1 MIGEKRPTASAS
13 AAGKDGQT
21 GVSLENIPSVREPK
35 PDTNAAAADAE
46 ARAGAEAQAQ
56 AGAEAE
62 ARDQNPTHRS
72 KRRVSAI
79 LVALYLVLF
88 TTALDQTVLSTSLPS
103 IVSSL
108 NSSSGYTWI
117 GAAYLLSTASSGPIW
132 ARLSDIFGRKPALLL
147 SVSLFGIASILAATS
162 VSMRMLIAA
171 RALQGVGGG
180 GIVQMVYI
188 TISDLFSIRRRALVF
203 GGLGGVWAVA
213 GSSGPVVGG
222 LLAGA
227 GGLGRGDGWR
237 WCFWVNVPI
246 CVFAFGLL
254 WGLLDVHNPRTG
266 LREGVKAI
274 DWVGTVSIVA
284 VTVLLLLGMEFGGTV
299 FPWDSATVICLI
311 VFGVVMV
318 GVFLVAEKKVAV
330 YPLVPLGL
338 FKSLDVTV
346 AFVLSF
352 AHGMVSFGI
361 EYYLPL
367 WFQSVKGASPLRS
380 GVLTLPMMV
389 TEAITDI
396 ISGVLLHRLGRYR
409 EITWVG
415 VVLMTL
421 GTGLFIRMNRTTDY
435 GVIVAFEIV
444 GGIGT
449 ALLFQTPVLA
459 IQNSVRKAD
468 TASATATVGFMR
480 NLATS
485 FSIVLGGVV
494 FRDGMESQQA
504 SLAAVGVDGEILR
517 RVAGDAAAANVDI
530 VKEIADRAV
539 REAVQDAFAWSL
551 RNMFI
556 FYTAVC
562 GVALVAGLFIKQKE
576 MSKEHTETKTGIE
589 EMAKRE
595 DGC

>member
-1 MIGEKRPTASAS
+1 MVEQKRPPPVAIGAKSH
-13 AAGKDGQT
+13 
-21 GVSLENIPSVREPK
+21 P
-35 PDTNAAAADAE
+35 AAARETGASDIESQADIEHYPPLAKDSNDNDRPTSPLDITQAE
-46 ARAGAEAQAQ
+46 
-56 AGAEAE
+56 
-62 ARDQNPTHRS
+62 DQESTRRS
-72 KRRVSAI
+72 KRRTAAI

-88 TTALDQTVLSTSLPS
+88 TTALDQTILSTSLPT
-103 IVSSL
+103 ITASL
-108 NSSSGYTWI
+108 HSATGYTWI
-117 GAAYLLSTASSGPIW
+117 GAAYLLSTAATGPIW
-132 ARLSDIFGRKPALLL
+132 ARLSDIFGRKPALLTA
-147 SVSLFGIASILAATS
+147 VSLFGIASILAATS
-162 VSMRMLIAA
+162 VNMRMLIAA

-180 GIVQMVYI
+180 GVGQMVYI

-213 GSSGPVVGG
+213 GSSGPVLGG

-227 GGLGRGDGWR
+227 GGLGEGERWR

-246 CVFAFGLL
+246 CALAFLL
-254 WGLLDVHNPRTG
+254 LFGWLDVFNPRTPMH
-266 LREGVKAI
+266 EGVKAI
-274 DWVGTVSIVA
+274 DWAGTVSIVA

-299 FPWDSATVICLI
+299 FPWDSVTVICLI

-318 GVFLVAEKKVAV
+318 AVFLFSERKIAK

-338 FKSLDVTV
+338 FKSWNVSV
-346 AFVLSF
+346 AFVLGF

-367 WFQSVKGASPLRS
+367 WFQAVRGASPLRS
-380 GVLTLPMMV
+380 GVLILPMMV
-389 TEAITDI
+389 TEALTDI
-396 ISGVLLHRLGRYR
+396 ISGVLLHRIGRYR

-421 GTGLFIRMNRTTDY
+421 GTGLLIHLDRATSY
-435 GVIVAFEIV
+435 GTIVAFEIV

-459 IQNSVRKAD
+459 IQNSVKKAD
-468 TASATATVGFMR
+468 TASAIATSGFLR

-494 FRDGMESQQA
+494 FRDGMESQQGA
-504 SLAAVGVDGEILR
+504 LAAAGVDGEVLR
-517 RVAGDAAAANVDI
+517 RIAGDMAAANVDI
-530 VKEIADRAV
+530 VKKIGERVV

-556 FYTAVC
+556 FYTAIC
-562 GVALVAGLFIKQKE
+562 GVAVVAGAFINQRE

-595 DGC
+595 DGR